1 MAEGEMRKI
10 RLLPLVV
17 IWLTAVLAALVMASA
32 FLTGWPP
39 PGPSP
44 ELRSYFK
51 QLEAYKQQALQ
62 KNVEYDLERSRQTAE
77 YYEGL
82 ARMYEDLAEDA
93 ESRASSVTPTG
104 YPSIDEAL
112 EPLRD
117 YTDSATHYRAQAAH
131 YRALAS
137 SN

>member
-1 MAEGEMRKI
+1 MAAG
-10 RLLPLVV
+10 
-17 IWLTAVLAALVMASA
+17 

-39 PGPSP
+39 PGPSL
-44 ELRSYFK
+44 EIRSYNER
-51 QLEAYKQQALQ
+51 LEAYKQLALQ
-62 KNVEYDLERSRQTAE
+62 KNVEYELKRSRQTSE

-82 ARMYEDLAEDA
+82 AMMYESLAKDA
-93 ESRASSVTPTG
+93 ESRASSVAPTG

-117 YTDSATHYRAQAAH
+117 YTDLVAQYRSQTAY